1 MNRIINYNGKLYILL
16 REISKSFID
25 TRKKGTIEEVINMYK
40 DAIKAEK
47 ILQNNDYY
55 LLVNLVDD
63 VEFEEI
69 LNN

>member
-40 DAIKAEK
+40 EAIKAEK

-69 LNN
+69 LIN